1 MFLTRISVGHP
12 VFATMIMVAIMVF
25 GLNAFSNLPIEST
38 PEVNFPV
45 VAVLTP
51 YTGAAPEAVETEI
64 TEPIEDAVATLAGIE
79 TISSTSTSGH
89 STVII
94 QFTLETQSIQAAQEV
109 RDRIA
114 AVSLP
119 DGADTP
125 QVLRF
130 DPNAQPIISLALSGA
145 GLAMTD
151 LTRLAEDVVSPALT
165 NIDGVGS
172 ATVVGST
179 DEQVDVL
186 IDLDRLNAYNIG
198 VSEVVAAFQSDNMT
212 MPAGSVVDG
221 ALVQTI
227 QLNTELESFDDF
239 LGVVVSSQGAETVT
253 LGDVATIVPGQS
265 EASGIALRN
274 GEPALAI
281 NVSKVDGGNTVEIA
295 GQIRAI
301 VADLN
306 ADPSL
311 QGASVDILQD
321 TAEQIESDYHT
332 LEATL
337 MEGALLAVVIVFLF
351 LNSWRS
357 TVITALTLPIAILGT
372 LAVISVLGFT
382 LNVMTMLALTL
393 SIGILIDDAIVV
405 RENITRHLQMGKGHL
420 RAALDGTNEIGLAV
434 LATTLSICA
443 VFLPLAFMEGIV
455 GQFFLQFGVTVS
467 VAVLISLFVAFTLD
481 PMMSSVWYDPATD
494 PNVKRGWFSRLIGKF
509 EEGFEWV
516 GERYKG
522 VLGWSLR
529 HRILTMLAA
538 AGIFVSSFFLV
549 PMVGFEFIPSNDAS
563 LVNVT
568 VETPVGSSQDY
579 TALKARQVETIARGI
594 EGVES
599 TYTNVNS
606 GQASGENQ
614 ATIAVNLVEPAERV
628 LSDSETLEVIR
639 EAVAVIPGADITLAT
654 GGGLGMGGSP
664 IAINLRGGSV
674 DTLNQAAE
682 MVAEAIEAVPG
693 TIDVGLSVQQAQ
705 PMLDI
710 IMNRQAASDLGITAQ
725 QVGTAMNVM
734 IAGQTASEWTNPAG
748 DRIDVIVRL
757 PEEERSDT
765 SRLLDLPVAQQSTG
779 SVPVS
784 VALGQVADIDETF
797 GPNEIERE
805 AQQRQVT
812 VSANVSDR
820 ILGEVIA
827 DVDAAIAELDLPA
840 GVVINQGG
848 DAEMLADT
856 TSSMASALIMAIV
869 FIYLVL
875 ASQFGSFLQP
885 VAIMMA
891 LPLSLIGVLLG
902 LMVGGSTLNM
912 YSMIGFIMLMGLVVK
927 NAILLVDNANQRMRE
942 GLPIR
947 EALIVAGGTRFRPII
962 MTTLAMIFGMLPLA
976 LALHPGSEQNAPMA
990 HAVIGGLI
998 SSTLLTLLVVPVM
1011 LTYVDSFGRFVRR
1024 FLPKAPDDVHGHEE
1038 HEAPQHSA

>member
-64 TEPIEDAVATLAGIE
+64 TEPIEDIVSTLSGIE
-79 TISSTSTSGH
+79 AITSTSTSGH

-130 DPNAQPIISLALSGA
+130 DPNAMPVISLALSGQ

-165 NIDGVGS
+165 NVDGVGS
-172 ATVVGST
+172 ATVVGSI
-179 DEQVDVL
+179 DQQVDIL

-198 VSEVVAAFQSDNMT
+198 VSEVVSAFQSDNMT
-212 MPAGSVVDG
+212 MPAGSIVDG

-239 LGVVVSSQGAETVT
+239 RDVVVSSQGQEIVT
-253 LGDVATIVPGQS
+253 LGDVAEIVPGES
-265 EASGIALRN
+265 EASGLALRN

-281 NVSKVDGGNTVEIA
+281 NVSKVDGGNTVGIA
-295 GQIRAI
+295 QAIRAI
-301 VADLN
+301 VANLN
-306 ADPSL
+306 TDPAL
-311 QGASVDILQD
+311 EGASVDILQD

-337 MEGALLAVVIVFLF
+337 MEGAFLAVVIVFLF

-372 LAVISVLGFT
+372 LAVISMLGFT

-405 RENITRHLQMGKGHL
+405 RENITRHLHMGKNHL
-420 RAALDGTNEIGLAV
+420 QAALDGTNEIGLAV
-434 LATTLSICA
+434 LATTFSICA

-481 PMMSSVWYDPATD
+481 PMMSSVWYDPASD
-494 PNVKRGWFSRLIGKF
+494 PNAKRGWFSRVIGKF

-516 GERYKG
+516 GKRYTG

-538 AGIFVSSFFLV
+538 LGIFISSFFLV

-594 EGVES
+594 DGVES

-614 ATIAVNLVEPAERV
+614 ATIAVNLVEPAERA
-628 LSDSETLEVIR
+628 LSDSQTLEVIR
-639 EAVAVIPGADITLAT
+639 DAVAAIPGADITLAT

-664 IAINLRGGSV
+664 ISINLRGGSV

-682 MVAEAIEAVPG
+682 MVAAAIEAVPG

-710 IMNRQAASDLGITAQ
+710 VMNRQAASDLGITAQ
-725 QVGTAMNVM
+725 QVGTAMSVM
-734 IAGQTASEWTNPAG
+734 IAGETASEWTNPAG
-748 DRIDVIVRL
+748 DRVDVVVRL
-757 PEEERSDT
+757 PENQRSDT
-765 SRLLDLPVAQQSTG
+765 SELLDMPVAQQSTG

-784 VALGQVADIDETF
+784 VALGQVADINETF

-820 ILGEVIA
+820 ILGEVVA
-827 DVDAAIAELDLPA
+827 DVDTAIAALDLPA
-840 GVVINQGG
+840 GVVIDQGG

-856 TSSMASALIMAIV
+856 TSSMASALVMAIV

-885 VAIMMA
+885 IAIMMA

-927 NAILLVDNANQRMRE
+927 NAILLVDNTNQRMRE
-942 GLPIR
+942 GLSIK

-1024 FLPKAPDDVHGHEE
+1024 FLPKAPDDHGHEE
-1038 HEAPQHSA
+1038 AKTEQPA